1 MRLNSHIS
9 VTFAIV
15 KLFHMIGTIVNTT
28 AIILG
33 SIAGALL
40 HRGIGEKYKTILYN
54 GLGLASLAIGLNA
67 TVHNLPKS
75 QYPVLFIVAIAI
87 GGVFGTWL
95 DIDGWFKRLI
105 NKGPTPNPSRGEGG
119 LDTLSDSRSF
129 SKTNQTP
136 LPSEGDWGLQS
147 SHRYGCG
154 PTKGSESLIRD
165 GGDEGGLQAGYQ
177 GSLAD
182 GLSTAILLYCI
193 GPLSMLG
200 PVISA
205 LQGDNTFLFTNATLD
220 LISSIIFSATYGIG
234 MILAAPVL
242 FCWQGMFWLVAKISS
257 EAVSDAL
264 MSELLIV
271 GGLLIT
277 ASGLSLLK
285 LKDCKT
291 LNLLPAL
298 LVPVLWFLA
307 KSVFFPTL

>member
-1 MRLNSHIS
+1 
-9 VTFAIV
+9 
-15 KLFHMIGTIVNTT
+15 MIGTIVNTCT
-28 AIILG
+28 IVAGTLV
-33 SIAGALL
+33 GALL
-40 HRGIGEKYKTILYN
+40 HRGIKEKYKNVLYN
-54 GLGLASLAIGLNA
+54 GLGLVSLAIGLNA
-67 TVHNLPKS
+67 TVQNLPKS
-75 QYPVLFIVAIAI
+75 QYPVLFIVAIAL
-87 GGVFGTWL
+87 GGIFGTWL
-95 DIDGWFKRLI
+95 DIDGWFRRMVA
-105 NKGPTPNPSRGEGG
+105 PPQPSPKGEG
-119 LDTLSDSRSF
+119 
-129 SKTNQTP
+129 
-136 LPSEGDWGLQS
+136 
-147 SHRYGCG
+147 
-154 PTKGSESLIRD
+154 
-165 GGDEGGLQAGYQ
+165 A
-177 GSLAD
+177 LAD

-220 LISSIIFSATYGIG
+220 FVSSTIFASTYGLG
-234 MILAAPVL
+234 MVLAAPVL
-242 FCWQGMFWLVAKISS
+242 FCWQGMFYLVAKISS

-307 KSVFFPTL
+307 KALF